1 MSRSRDRG
9 PRLAEPG
16 MLHKGKITSWNDD
29 KGFGFITPN
38 NGGDRVFIHV
48 KAFAEK
54 NLRPVDGDVVV
65 YSIAKDDRG
74 RFQAVNAK
82 FVNEKEAQ
90 RLGKRPSILAIT
102 IALLF
107 LAAVAYSV
115 HETGLPQHILFAYVV
130 ISVITFIAYA
140 VDKSAAQAGRWRT
153 SEQTLHLFALLG
165 GWPGALIAQQ
175 ALRHKSRKT
184 SFRVVFWITVV
195 LNCVGLA
202 WLHTTEG
209 RTYLLR
215 LMELVT

>member
-1 MSRSRDRG
+1 
-9 PRLAEPG
+9 
-16 MLHKGKITSWNDD
+16 MLQKGKITTWNDG

-90 RLGKRPSILAIT
+90 RLGKRPSTLAIT

-107 LAAVAYSV
+107 LAAVGYSV
-115 HETGLPQHILFAYVV
+115 RETGLPQYILFAYVV
-130 ISVITFIAYA
+130 ISVITLIAYA
-140 VDKSAAQAGRWRT
+140 LDKSAAQAGRWRT

-202 WLHTTEG
+202 WLHTPEG
-209 RTYLLR
+209 RTYLQR

>member
-1 MSRSRDRG
+1 
-9 PRLAEPG
+9 
-16 MLHKGKITSWNDD
+16 MLHKGKITTWNDD

-54 NLRPVDGDVVV
+54 NLRPADGDVVV

-74 RFQAVNAK
+74 RFQVVNAK

-107 LAAVAYSV
+107 LAAVGYSV
-115 HETGLPQHILFAYVV
+115 RETGLPQYILFAYVG

-140 VDKSAAQAGRWRT
+140 VDKSAAQAGRWHT
-153 SEQTLHLFALLG
+153 KEQTLHLFALLG

-184 SFRVVFWITVV
+184 SFRVVFWTTVV

-202 WLHTTEG
+202 WLHTPEG